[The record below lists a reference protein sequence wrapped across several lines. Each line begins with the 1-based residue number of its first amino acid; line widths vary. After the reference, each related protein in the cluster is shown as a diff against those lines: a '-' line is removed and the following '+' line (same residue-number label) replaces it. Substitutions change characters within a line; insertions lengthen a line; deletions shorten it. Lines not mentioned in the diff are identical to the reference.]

1 MQNKIGP
8 LKIQGFNQGI
18 YNQSSTQKEALGTVR
33 ILDDGRVFAYAKA
46 GTTALGVALLTQS
59 APVASTAM
67 EEILSATQAWA
78 VGDMNVTVTF
88 GGAVTADQYKDGWL
102 YTNKVAGLGY
112 IYRIKGHAA
121 GTADVVLNLYD
132 PIRLATTASTGEW
145 SAVQNLQNEVVVFPI
160 TTVTGVPAGVP
171 LIPVTASYYFWNQ
184 VKGPCPVYTTGTIV
198 QGALVVPDNAG
209 TAGYIEAAVFATSF
223 DIPVGVC
230 WKVNA
235 TGEVSLINL
244 AIPGY

>member
-1 MQNKIGP
+1 MTSP
-8 LKIQGFNQGI
+8 LKTQGFTQDI
-18 YNQSSTQKEALGTVR
+18 YQQSVTQKEKLGTVR
-33 ILDDGRVFAYAKA
+33 YTEDGRAFAYARA
-46 GTTALGVALLTQS
+46 GTTALGAALLTQS
-59 APVASTAM
+59 APVSSTAM

-78 VGDMNVTVTF
+78 VGDTTVTVTF
-88 GGAVTADQYKDGWL
+88 GAAVVADQYKDGWL

-112 IYRIKGHAA
+112 IYQIKGHPA
-121 GTADVVLNLYD
+121 GTADVKVDLYT
-132 PIRLATTASTGEW
+132 PVRLATTASTGEW
-145 SAVQNLQNEVVVFPI
+145 SAVQNIQNEVVVFPI

-171 LIPVTASYYFWNQ
+171 AIPITASYYFWNQ
-184 VKGPCPVYTTGTIV
+184 VKGPCAVYATGTLV

-209 TAGYIEAAVFATSF
+209 TAGYVEPVVFATSF

-235 TGEVSLINL
+235 TGEVCLINL